1 MQGGGA
7 ASWSGPGAALA
18 TESCAA
24 RKPPRSQPVLGSS
37 GFSPAYEQF
46 FKDYKAAMQEDFELP
61 AAWRQVLLFRAFNPT
76 KLAYSLAE
84 VWDARFFHGMTF
96 GQLYERER
104 AGDSPRIILN
114 GTSYNSGRRF

>member
-1 MQGGGA
+1 MQGGSAACWRRCSTSRACPGA
-7 ASWSGPGAALA
+7 ASPPDTSRR
-18 TESCAA
+18 ES
-24 RKPPRSQPVLGSS
+24 RRRPQPVLGSS

-104 AGDSPRIILN
+104 
-114 GTSYNSGRRF
+114 